1 MHKKNY
7 FSVKKMI
14 VLKKYIKKKHKNEEV
29 IYLNPFKDWLVS
41 GLYFNFL
48 KFFLYLFIFFQKN
61 TTMHGKLTL

>member
-14 VLKKYIKKKHKNEEV
+14 VLKKYIKKKHKSEEV

-48 KFFLYLFIFFQKN
+48 KFFFVSIYLLLEKHN
-61 TTMHGKLTL
+61 NAW